1 MRVRQDRRDL
11 WQSAVDTLH
20 LLGAAA
26 ATHEGEEV
34 TDIPQW
40 VLIVIAA
47 VALFGCVAC
56 VVLAAKDR
64 W

>member
-1 MRVRQDRRDL
+1 
-11 WQSAVDTLH
+11 
-20 LLGAAA
+20 
-26 ATHEGEEV
+26 V

-64 W
+64 Y